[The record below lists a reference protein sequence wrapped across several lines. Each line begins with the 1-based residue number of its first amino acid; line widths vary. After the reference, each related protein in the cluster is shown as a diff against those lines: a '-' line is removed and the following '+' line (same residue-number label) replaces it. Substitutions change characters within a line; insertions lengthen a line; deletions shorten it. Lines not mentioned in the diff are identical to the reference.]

1 MKSTITALDFGTSK
15 VVTLIA
21 TPREMGINNCDVVG
35 VGSVQY
41 EGFSNG
47 EWNNPAEIPA
57 VVKKSIE
64 IAQTQAGNRH
74 KSTEV
79 YVGVPGEFTYVRV
92 FNVRVEIQGKD
103 PRVTKEHVEEIFRLA
118 DELYNQKYSDANG
131 IQYANT
137 NGVVIHRS
145 PAWFM
150 VDGGKKT
157 FEPVGLKGRE
167 LSAMVCFIVADECFP
182 TYIEKMFSL
191 FNYTVCGYFSS
202 LMGQAKLYI
211 PQNERDNVAGLID
224 VGYLNTDFVITE
236 GDAIIYQETIP
247 IGSGHIKAAL
257 AEQLALPMDDTLEQ
271 LKRQYQFDIRDENK
285 TYEINSQDS
294 SQILRYDQ
302 ARLDEIIHPV
312 VDELCD
318 RVNESIETSSCRF
331 GAENKLYLT
340 GGGLLLNRNA
350 RDYMA
355 NKLGHTVSE
364 PAKVTINM
372 TEPYFSSAMGLLDVI
387 MSSLKADSVDYKGI
401 IGFFRKLFSI

>member
-21 TPREMGINNCDVVG
+21 TPRDMGINNCDVLG

-47 EWNNPAEIPA
+47 EWNNPTEVPA
-57 VVKKSIE
+57 VVKKSID
-64 IAQTQAGNRH
+64 IAQAQAGNKH
-74 KSTEV
+74 KSSDI

-92 FNVRVEIQGKD
+92 FNVKVDIQGTD

-118 DELYNQKYSDANG
+118 DEYYDQKYSDENG
-131 IQYANT
+131 TQYAN
-137 NGVVIHRS
+137 NSGIIIHRS

-157 FEPVGLKGRE
+157 FEPIGLKGRE

-182 TYIEKMFSL
+182 AYIEKMFSL
-191 FNYTVCGYFSS
+191 LNYRVKGYFSS
-202 LMGQAKLYI
+202 LMGQVKLYI
-211 PQNERDNVAGLID
+211 PEPERDKVAGMID
-224 VGYLNTDFVITE
+224 MGYLNTDFVIAE

-257 AEQLALPMDDTLEQ
+257 SEQLALPMDDNIEN

-285 TYEINSQDS
+285 VYEINSQDS
-294 SQILRYDQ
+294 SQILRYEQ
-302 ARLDEIIHPV
+302 SRLDDIIHPV
-312 VDELCD
+312 VDELCN
-318 RVNESIETSSCRF
+318 RINEAIETSGCRF
-331 GAENKLYLT
+331 SVDSKLYLT
-340 GGGLLLNRNA
+340 GGGISLNRNA
-350 RDYMA
+350 RDYVA
-355 NKLGHTVSE
+355 SKLNRNVSE

-387 MSSLKADSVDYKGI
+387 MTSLKVEGEEYKGI
-401 IGFFRKLFSI
+401 IGFFKKLFSI